1 MMEIYVRDTRRWKT
15 VVARSLSGWF
25 WGLMGLIMLAV
36 LTFGSAFTAWAGEW
50 TQAENGDWRYEEEG
64 VYATGWQN
72 IGGIWY
78 YLDTETGIWNPRPA
92 MTGEAASH
100 LLSNKLK
107 EAGLYQDEESEVIC
121 RVDYITD
128 GVIYLSVGLQTS
140 PNDFAVITSYEVN
153 QRRGMAENRSTKINF
168 NLWE

>member
-1 MMEIYVRDTRRWKT
+1 MMKMTG
-15 VVARSLSGWF
+15 RSAENRLRMHRF
-25 WGLMGLIMLAV
+25 AAAGLAALAI
-36 LTFGSAFTAWAGEW
+36 LMNGSVFTSWAGEW
-50 TQAENGDWRYEEEG
+50 TQEENGDWRYEEDG

-72 IGGIWY
+72 IDGKWY

-92 MTGEAASH
+92 MTGEAASC

-107 EAGLYQDEESEVIC
+107 EADLYQDEESEAVC
-121 RVDYITD
+121 RVDYISD

-140 PNDFAVITSYEVN
+140 PNDFKIITSYEVN
-153 QRRGMAENRSTKINF
+153 QRSGTAINRSTKINF

>member
-1 MMEIYVRDTRRWKT
+1 MMERMTRINKKIFSMFT
-15 VVARSLSGWF
+15 
-25 WGLMGLIMLAV
+25 GLFTAV
-36 LTFGSAFTAWAGEW
+36 FLMVGCAFPAWAGEW
-50 TQAENGDWRYEEEG
+50 TQAENGDWRYEEDG

-72 IGGIWY
+72 IDGIWY

-92 MTGEAASH
+92 MTGEAASY

-107 EAGLYQDEESEVIC
+107 EAGLYQDESSEPIC
-121 RVDYITD
+121 RVDYIVD

-140 PNDFAVITSYEVN
+140 PNDFSVITSYEVN
-153 QRRGMAENRSTKINF
+153 QRRGTAENRSTKINF